1 MRKIVTNN
9 KENGMKNEGQFASTS
24 AYRVLPMYGF
34 TRRAYIKYVKWD
46 KWYRPEHAMPTLV
59 VHQFPVR
66 TPRKRVL
73 IKRTIAP
80 AILDL
85 LYKKAA

>member
-1 MRKIVTNN
+1 MQKRVNSN
-9 KENGMKNEGQFASTS
+9 KNAAKNEGRFAQTS
-24 AYRVLPMYGF
+24 AYQVLPKFGL

-46 KWYRPEHAMPTLV
+46 KWYRPEHAMPTFV
-59 VHQFPVR
+59 VHHFPVR

-73 IKRTIAP
+73 IKRTIHP
-80 AILDL
+80 TILAL